1 MLPSAA
7 YAKLGCALAQPAVQR
22 GKWSNVIS
30 GWLAETPLQASAS
43 DARRCSRIGR
53 DRGVTIHKDF
63 LRRQSRSAD
72 TIIAAVADNCRFDER
87 AGAARWQRF
96 DAMLSELAA
105 DPGTIHWKDCAESN
119 QSHLERYCNVPSL
132 SVPDAFLGIN
142 QAAWLDELPTTS
154 EARDLHLLAL
164 QVECD
169 REDFGEPLAGRT

>member
-1 MLPSAA
+1 M
-7 YAKLGCALAQPAVQR
+7 
-22 GKWSNVIS
+22 
-30 GWLAETPLQASAS
+30 
-43 DARRCSRIGR
+43 
-53 DRGVTIHKDF
+53 TIHQDF

-105 DPGTIHWKDCAESN
+105 DPGTIQWEEWAESN
-119 QSHLERYCNVPSL
+119 QLHLDRYCNVHSL

-154 EARDLHLLAL
+154 
-164 QVECD
+164 Q
-169 REDFGEPLAGRT
+169 PLRRAICTC